1 MFTLP
6 VVNSARRR
14 QRRRNPYKK
23 HDVAKPLLDHS
34 ELPDYLGEMGVVWL
48 TKIVINYLKN
58 QENARWDEKKLFSAD
73 IKKNKWDIQNCT
85 NYRGFKMMSHTMNL

>member
-34 ELPDYLGEMGVVWL
+34 ELPDYLGEMGVV
-48 TKIVINYLKN
+48 
-58 QENARWDEKKLFSAD
+58 
-73 IKKNKWDIQNCT
+73 
-85 NYRGFKMMSHTMNL
+85 